1 MKLILTQSVTG
12 LGEPGDIVNVKDGYA
27 RNFLMAKNKGIKWT
41 EGGQKQVDQIKRA
54 REARAVRGLEHA
66 RELQAALTSKVYTV
80 EAKVGEANRLFGSIN
95 AADIVKAIEVAGGP
109 KIDRRVLQIEHPI
122 KLAGKHKIVAKLH
135 PEVSATVQI
144 KIG

>member
-1 MKLILTQSVTG
+1 MKLILTQTVTG

-27 RNFLMAKNKGIKWT
+27 RNFLIAKNKGVKWT

-54 REARAVRGLEHA
+54 REARSVRNLEHA
-66 RELQAALTSKVYTV
+66 RELQSALTSKVFAV

-95 AADIVKAIEVAGGP
+95 AQDIVKAIEAADGP
-109 KIDRRVLQIEHPI
+109 KIDRRVLQLNHPI

-135 PEVSATVQI
+135 PEVSATIQI

>member
-1 MKLILTQSVTG
+1 MKLILTQTVTG

-27 RNFLMAKNKGIKWT
+27 RNYLMAKNKGIKWT

-54 REARAVRGLEHA
+54 REARAVRGLDHA
-66 RELQAALTSKVYTV
+66 KELQAALTAKVFPV

-95 AADIVKAIEVAGGP
+95 AADIVKAIEAAGGP
-109 KIDRRVLQIEHPI
+109 KIDRRVLQVEHPI

-135 PEVSATVQI
+135 PEVSATLQI

>member
-66 RELQAALTSKVYTV
+66 RELQAALTSKVYPV

>member
-66 RELQAALTSKVYTV
+66 RELQSALTAKVFPV

-109 KIDRRVLQIEHPI
+109 KIDRRILQIEHPI

>member
-66 RELQAALTSKVYTV
+66 RELQAALTAKVFPV

-109 KIDRRVLQIEHPI
+109 KIDRRILQIEHPI

>member
-1 MKLILTQSVTG
+1 MKLILTQTVTG

-27 RNFLMAKNKGIKWT
+27 RNYLIAKNKGIKWT

-54 REARAVRGLEHA
+54 REARAVRGLDHA
-66 RELQAALTSKVYTV
+66 KELQAALTAKVFPV

-95 AADIVKAIEVAGGP
+95 AADIVKAIEAAGGP
-109 KIDRRVLQIEHPI
+109 KIDRRVLQVEHPI

-135 PEVSATVQI
+135 PEVSATLQI